1 MGTLRGRVGALVV
14 GGLLLAVFVGA
25 PASAQ
30 QDPDDPYGSTS
41 TTRRPPKTAT
51 IQITPTTG
59 PSGTRVSVNACGY
72 TPGTAGGSITFDG
85 AVVATGLIAGSDGCL
100 EAEGDQPRFTV
111 PQSRRGTHRV
121 CAVVA
126 GSNTPCARF
135 RITQSGGGN
144 PPGSQVEGEQIAR
157 TADESGSLAG
167 PGIAAALLLGLA
179 LLVGGRWGFEAR
191 SRRRREAERAAL
203 EASRRHRVN
212 Q

>member
-30 QDPDDPYGSTS
+30 DPPDPYGSTS
-41 TTRRPPKTAT
+41 TTKRPPRTAT
-51 IQITPTTG
+51 IQVSPTTG

-72 TPGTAGGSITFDG
+72 APGTAGGSITFDG
-85 AVVATGLIAGSDGCL
+85 VTVATGLIAGSDGCL
-100 EAEGDQPRFTV
+100 KAGGSQPTFIV
-111 PQSRRGTHRV
+111 PQSRPGTHHV

-126 GSNTPCARF
+126 GSNTPCTRF
-135 RITQSGGGN
+135 RITQGGG
-144 PPGSQVEGEQIAR
+144 GSSSRSQVQGEQIAR
-157 TADESGSLAG
+157 TADGSGSLSG
-167 PGIAAALLLGLA
+167 SRIAAALLLGLV
-179 LLVGGRWGFEAR
+179 LLVGGRWALEAR